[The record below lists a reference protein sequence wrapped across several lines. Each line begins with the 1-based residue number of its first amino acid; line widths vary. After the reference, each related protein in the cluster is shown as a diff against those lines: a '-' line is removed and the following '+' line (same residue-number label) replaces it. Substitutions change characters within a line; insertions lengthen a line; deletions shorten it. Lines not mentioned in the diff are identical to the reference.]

1 MPGRSA
7 LVAGHALCVSS
18 QERMRCLVAVWH
30 GDDCGSGTA
39 GSPKLAW
46 AQGRSKERIDVG
58 TRTTSTGCVGAR
70 GGLVRPAAELSCLA
84 HMHAQAVL
92 RG

>member
-39 GSPKLAW
+39 GSRKLAW

-58 TRTTSTGCVGAR
+58 TRTTSTGCVGA
-70 GGLVRPAAELSCLA
+70 GAGWFGQQVSC
-84 HMHAQAVL
+84 HAFGTCTL
-92 RG
+92 RQF